1 MTDLN
6 AQKYYVLLSP
16 SVSHV
21 MKAEKLLIA
30 AQIPIKIIPVPK
42 SISSDC
48 GVCIRFEEKL
58 VEKIKAVLDNQFETM
73 EIRQL
78 ETDGI

>member
-1 MTDLN
+1 MPAAN
-6 AQKYYVLLSP
+6 HVYYVLLFP

-21 MKAEKLLIA
+21 MKAERILLG

-42 SISSDC
+42 TISSDC

-58 VEKIKAVLDNQFETM
+58 IEKIKALLENHFETM
-73 EIRQL
+73 EFRKL
-78 ETDGI
+78 

>member
-1 MTDLN
+1 MITDSTPVYFAALF
-6 AQKYYVLLSP
+6 P

-21 MKAEKLLIA
+21 MKAERILLVEKLA
-30 AQIPIKIIPVPK
+30 IKIIPVPK

-58 VEKIKAVLDNQFETM
+58 LDIIQTILNNNFEKVEFRKL
-73 EIRQL
+73 
-78 ETDGI
+78 

>member
-1 MTDLN
+1 MITE
-6 AQKYYVLLSP
+6 QKQKNYAALFP

-21 MKAEKLLIA
+21 MKAERMLLA
-30 AQIPIKIIPVPK
+30 EGLAIKIIPVPK

-58 VEKIKAVLDNQFETM
+58 VDKITDMLKTNFEIV

-78 ETDGI
+78 

>member
-1 MTDLN
+1 MITESTPVYFAALF
-6 AQKYYVLLSP
+6 P

-21 MKAEKLLIA
+21 MKAERMLLGEGLA
-30 AQIPIKIIPVPK
+30 IKIIPVPK

-58 VEKIKAVLDNQFETM
+58 LDKIETILKCNFETM
-73 EIRQL
+73 EIRKL
-78 ETDGI
+78 

>member
-1 MTDLN
+1 MITDSTPD
-6 AQKYYVLLSP
+6 YYVALFQ

-21 MKAEKLLIA
+21 MKAERMLQSEGLA
-30 AQIPIKIIPVPK
+30 IKIIPVPK

-58 VEKIKAVLDNQFETM
+58 LDKIETILNDNFETV
-73 EIRQL
+73 EIRKL
-78 ETDGI
+78 

>member
-1 MTDLN
+1 MISATDPV
-6 AQKYYVLLSP
+6 YCVLLFQ

-21 MKAEKLLIA
+21 MKAERILLG

-42 SISSDC
+42 TISSDC

-58 VEKIKAVLDNQFETM
+58 IEKIKALLENQFETM
-73 EIRQL
+73 EFRKL
-78 ETDGI
+78 

>member
-1 MTDLN
+1 MITN
-6 AQKYYVLLSP
+6 SEQTYYVALFP

-21 MKAEKLLIA
+21 MKAERMLLGEGLA
-30 AQIPIKIIPVPK
+30 IKIIPVPK

-58 VEKIKAVLDNQFETM
+58 VDKISAILKNNFQTV

-78 ETDGI
+78 

>member
-1 MTDLN
+1 MITDSTPD
-6 AQKYYVLLSP
+6 YYVALFQ

-21 MKAEKLLIA
+21 MKAERMLLSEGL
-30 AQIPIKIIPVPK
+30 PIKIIPVPK

-58 VEKIKAVLDNQFETM
+58 LDKIETILNDNFETV

-78 ETDGI
+78 

>member
-1 MTDLN
+1 MPAADPL
-6 AQKYYVLLSP
+6 YCVLLFP

-21 MKAEKLLIA
+21 MKAERILLG

-42 SISSDC
+42 TISSDC

-58 VEKIKAVLDNQFETM
+58 IEKIKALLENHFETM
-73 EIRQL
+73 EFRKL
-78 ETDGI
+78 

>member
-1 MTDLN
+1 MIYAADPV
-6 AQKYYVLLSP
+6 YCVLLFQ

-21 MKAEKLLIA
+21 MKAERILLG

-42 SISSDC
+42 TISSDC

-58 VEKIKAVLDNQFETM
+58 IEKIRVLLENHFETM
-73 EIRQL
+73 EFRKL
-78 ETDGI
+78 

>member
-1 MTDLN
+1 MTTRLV
-6 AQKYYVLLSP
+6 QKFYVVLFP

-21 MKAEKLLIA
+21 MKAEKILIA

-48 GVCIRFEEKL
+48 GVCIRIEENIVEDIKNILIDKFEK
-58 VEKIKAVLDNQFETM
+58 M
-73 EIRQL
+73 EIQQL
-78 ETDGI
+78 

>member
-1 MTDLN
+1 VISATDPV
-6 AQKYYVLLSP
+6 YCVLLFQ

-21 MKAEKLLIA
+21 MKAERILLG

-42 SISSDC
+42 TISSDC

-58 VEKIKAVLDNQFETM
+58 IEKIKALLENQFETM
-73 EIRQL
+73 EFRKL
-78 ETDGI
+78 

>member
-1 MTDLN
+1 MN
-6 AQKYYVLLSP
+6 SNPEQIYYVALFP

-21 MKAEKLLIA
+21 MKAERMLLGEGLA
-30 AQIPIKIIPVPK
+30 IKIIPVPK

-58 VEKIKAVLDNQFETM
+58 IDKIAAILNSNFETV

-78 ETDGI
+78 

>member
-1 MTDLN
+1 MTDEN
-6 AQKYYVLLSP
+6 DQKNYVALFN

-58 VEKIKAVLDNQFETM
+58 VEKVKAVLNNQFEM
-73 EIRQL
+73 LEIRQL
-78 ETDGI
+78 

>member
-1 MTDLN
+1 MKDN
-6 AQKYYVLLSP
+6 ENIRYYAILFP

-21 MKAEKLLIA
+21 MKAEKILLA
-30 AQIPIKIIPVPK
+30 AEIPVKIIPVPK

-48 GVCIRFEEKL
+48 GVCIRITENLLEKTESVLSDYFE
-58 VEKIKAVLDNQFETM
+58 NM

-78 ETDGI
+78 

>member
-1 MTDLN
+1 MTTESN
-6 AQKYYVLLSP
+6 PVYYAALFP

-21 MKAEKLLIA
+21 MKAERMLLGEGLA
-30 AQIPIKIIPVPK
+30 IKIIPVPK

-58 VEKIKAVLDNQFETM
+58 LDKIETILKNNFETV
-73 EIRQL
+73 EFRKL
-78 ETDGI
+78 